1 MPLGQGLPEEPS
13 SENPGFDGETQV
25 QVQTLLQTGL
35 VSLGELFSPLRSW
48 FPDQQTGNKHL
59 GCWGL
64 GGMRCEQAV
73 FWTPAWG
80 GNWTVASCEHCGG
93 GG

>member
-1 MPLGQGLPEEPS
+1 MEEHRLKS
-13 SENPGFDGETQV
+13 NAA
-25 QVQTLLQTGL
+25 LNRL

-59 GCWGL
+59 RVLGV

-73 FWTPAWG
+73 FGTPA
-80 GNWTVASCEHCGG
+80 
-93 GG
+93 